1 MGKDTAMVIVC
12 TGLFAAITLSIY
24 FIMKFRAIRTQ
35 NYDVLTTKREPYDWQ
50 KPGIVVLGIGVG
62 IVIVG
67 IFKELGYFQ
76 SQDAIPMGIITICT
90 GISMI
95 IANKLDKKQETNN

>member
-1 MGKDTAMVIVC
+1 MGKEIMLAIMS
-12 TGLFAAITLSIY
+12 TGLFTAITLSIY
-24 FIMKFRAIRTQ
+24 FIMKFRAIRTA
-35 NYDVLTTKREPYDWQ
+35 NADETPVKREPYDWQ

-62 IVIVG
+62 IVVVG

-76 SQDAIPMGIITICT
+76 SQDAIPMGIITVCT

>member
-1 MGKDTAMVIVC
+1 MGKEQMLSIMFI
-12 TGLFAAITLSIY
+12 GLFTAITLSIY
-24 FIMKFRAIRTQ
+24 FIMKFRAIRVANSPATP
-35 NYDVLTTKREPYDWQ
+35 VKREPYDWQ

-62 IVIVG
+62 ILIVG

-76 SQDAIPMGIITICT
+76 SQDAIPMGIITVCT